1 MQPFASQQD
10 KKPPV
15 PVTALR
21 PQAPERAAHGQAI
34 VLETIERV
42 EAIVDAETAALK
54 EFKTI
59 DLREFN
65 NRKSQALLE
74 LMRATRNLGGA
85 KLDQHAASRVAALR
99 VKLET
104 NLELLN
110 THLRAAR
117 EITGLVAETIRAS
130 ESDGTYS
137 SVLPFKKASPW

>member
-1 MQPFASQQD
+1 MQSFASSQD
-10 KKPPV
+10 RKPATPV
-15 PVTALR
+15 QALR
-21 PQAPERAAHGQAI
+21 PSTPERAAHGQAL
-34 VLETIERV
+34 VLETIDRV

-85 KLDQHAASRVAALR
+85 KLDAHAASRVATLR
-99 VKLET
+99 TKLET
-104 NLELLN
+104 NLALLN
-110 THLRAAR
+110 THLKAAK

-137 SVLPFKKASPW
+137 SVLPFKKANPW

>member
-1 MQPFASQQD
+1 MQPFSSSPDSQPAI
-10 KKPPV
+10 PPAV
-15 PVTALR
+15 MR
-21 PQAPERAAHGQAI
+21 PQAPERAAHGQAL
-34 VLETIERV
+34 VLATIERV

-54 EFKTI
+54 EFKSI

-85 KLDQHAASRVAALR
+85 KLDPQAASRVAALR
-99 VKLET
+99 AKLET
-104 NLELLN
+104 NLALLN
-110 THLRAAR
+110 THLKAAK
-117 EITGLVAETIRAS
+117 EITGLVAETIRAN